1 MEADQ
6 PIQTSNQDRFGRK
19 QFAQRIAHVVATR
32 EDKSGIVVGIYAPWG
47 EGKTSVLNMI
57 KEELAKQDQVLVIP
71 FNP

>member
-6 PIQTSNQDRFGRK
+6 PIRTSKEDRFGRK
-19 QFAQRIAHVVATR
+19 QFAHRIAHVVATR

-57 KEELAKQDQVLVIP
+57 EEELANDCEPIC
-71 FNP
+71 